1 MSEENK
7 NSFEAETKKT
17 VNEFN
22 ESWNQTSNNGDN
34 KKILAGVLGI
44 LFGSF
49 GVHKFVLGYNKEGF
63 IQILISF
70 LTCGTAGI
78 IGFIEGIIYLTKSD
92 EDFYNT
98 YQVEKRPWF

>member
-1 MSEENK
+1 MSEENN
-7 NSFEAETKKT
+7 NSFEAESKKT

>member
-22 ESWNQTSNNGDN
+22 ESWNQTTNNGDN

-44 LFGSF
+44 LFGS
-49 GVHKFVLGYNKEGF
+49 YWSS
-63 IQILISF
+63 QIRTRL
-70 LTCGTAGI
+70 
-78 IGFIEGIIYLTKSD
+78 
-92 EDFYNT
+92 
-98 YQVEKRPWF
+98 

>member
-34 KKILAGVLGI
+34 KKILVMYHHTVRSEI
-44 LFGSF
+44 WNNFS
-49 GVHKFVLGYNKEGF
+49 
-63 IQILISF
+63 
-70 LTCGTAGI
+70 
-78 IGFIEGIIYLTKSD
+78 
-92 EDFYNT
+92 
-98 YQVEKRPWF
+98 